1 MVVTPRLFLLSGKSL
16 KSVDIN
22 NYDVN
27 FGVPSES
34 PPIEELVAS
43 VPYLFAA
50 VCARANGIASLPR
63 RFMHNGQ
70 EIDERELPFAVN
82 WSDLLWRTEYSLC
95 LYGVAYWFRVRNTVR
110 VFRVRWLDPVTITPL
125 ADARRGLYG
134 FERRVTPR
142 SEKYELDENGL
153 HKQLVYFWLPGLR
166 EVAPGPGTASAARR
180 AAEVLRSVDAF
191 ADLFFDQG
199 GMPLT
204 LLIIPPATPDAE
216 RDRLENR
223 FQRLA
228 HGLRNA
234 FKPVAVR
241 SNVEV
246 KTLGATPANLGMT
259 DLVNSK
265 RDAILAALGVPISLV
280 LGTAVNYATATQEAK
295 NYIVNTL
302 APRARLLQAEINRQL
317 LAEFELELTFDYESL
332 PVMREDERQAASA
345 FQQYVMSGLTPV
357 QAAQIVGVDVPE
369 PEPALVPMLSDS
381 ADTAIAAEYRRWQTK
396 ARRAVK
402 SGADPAEFVSDV
414 LPRSEYLAVREALR
428 GARTEEEVEAVFAAA
443 PFLRFCC
450 EEYPPVS

>member
-16 KSVDIN
+16 KSIEIG
-22 NYDVN
+22 N
-27 FGVPSES
+27 FDADFGARAES
-34 PPIEELVAS
+34 PPIEELAAS

-50 VCARANGIASLPR
+50 ISARANGIASLPR
-63 RFMHNGQ
+63 RFMRGDQ
-70 EIDERELPFAVN
+70 EIDERDLPFTIN
-82 WSDLLWRTEYSLC
+82 WPELLWRTEYSLC
-95 LYGVAYWFRVRNTVR
+95 LYGVAYWFRVRNSVR
-110 VFRVRWLDPVTITPL
+110 VFRVRWLDPLTITPL
-125 ADARRGLYG
+125 ADPRRGLYG

-142 SEKYELDENGL
+142 SERYELDENGL

-166 EVAPGPGTASAARR
+166 EVAPGLGTAQVARR
-180 AAEVLRSVDAF
+180 AAEVLRSVDTF

-204 LLIIPPATPDAE
+204 LLVIPPATPDAE
-216 RDRLENR
+216 RERLENR

-241 SNVEV
+241 SNIEV

-259 DLVNSK
+259 ELVDSK

-280 LGTAVNYATATQEAK
+280 LGTAVNYATAAQEAK
-295 NYIVNTL
+295 NFIANTL

-317 LAEFELELTFDYESL
+317 LAEFGLELLFDYESL
-332 PVMREDERQAASA
+332 PAMREDERQAASA
-345 FQQYVMSGLTPV
+345 FQQYVMSGLTPG
-357 QAAQIVGVDVPE
+357 QAAQIVGVDMPE
-369 PEPALVPMLSDS
+369 PEPAPTPTFDA
-381 ADTAIAAEYRRWQTK
+381 ADVAIAAEYRRWQTK

-402 SGADPAEFVSDV
+402 SGADPSEFVSDI

-443 PFLRFCC
+443 PFLRLCL
-450 EEYPPVS
+450 EEYPTLC